1 MTNIELMRR
10 AAKAA
15 GIELDV
21 WQQHREDG
29 SKVEALRY
37 RGAPHST
44 FDPLASDAD
53 AFQVQIGA
61 EILVQAGEY
70 SIRAEAPPNILF
82 NLHYTGDRAAA
93 TRKAIVEVAAVLA

>member
-21 WQQHREDG
+21 WTAYREDG
-29 SKVEALRY
+29 SPDESLRY

-53 AFQVQIGA
+53 AFQVLIGA
-61 EILVQAGEY
+61 EIVVQAREH

-82 NLHYTGDRAAA
+82 NLHYTGDRAEA